1 MPIEFSCAIVFA
13 VAIIVSLLIV
23 VFANKENK
31 KELHDARDELNKSW
45 ASALAGVEK
54 LHGKEVEALDRYIVS
69 LQDQIVTQDE
79 VIAEKDERIR
89 QLEADAALKNFV
101 MSCARVDGSINTIKL
116 RDGLEK
122 RGIHIPNFD
131 EFWQIVNGS
140 GNAV

>member
-23 VFANKENK
+23 VFANKESK

-69 LQDQIVTQDE
+69 LQDQIVTKDE

-89 QLEADAALKNFV
+89 QLEADAALKDFV
-101 MSCARVDGSINTIKL
+101 MSCARVDGSIDTQKL
-116 RDGLEK
+116 KAGLQN
-122 RGIHIPNFD
+122 RGIQIPD
-131 EFWQIVNGS
+131 KDGFWKSVSGS
-140 GNAV
+140 ENAV